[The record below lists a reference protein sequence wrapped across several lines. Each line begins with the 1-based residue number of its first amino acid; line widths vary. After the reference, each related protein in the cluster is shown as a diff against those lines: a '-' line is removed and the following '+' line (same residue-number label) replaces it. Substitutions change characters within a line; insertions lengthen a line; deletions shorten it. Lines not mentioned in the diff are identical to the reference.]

1 MAVNP
6 TAFYT
11 PTVYGRVPVPAHKA
25 VDKAVDKAEAVTRVK
40 PAETKQADAKP
51 QAAKKDENGFSF
63 WDLVD
68 IINPLQHIPL
78 VNSVYR
84 AVTGDKIKGF
94 ARVAGGAIFG
104 GPIGAAMGG
113 MNAIVAQETGSDI
126 GELAMAKVGIGKKP
140 ATQDVQVADKK
151 PLKDIPMVEVRPL
164 AQHALKKDHV
174 AIIWDQPVK
183 IAQAVP
189 VSSMPPEKELDALPD
204 IKGMQKKEVKPE
216 LDKARI
222 PDMMLSALQKY
233 QEMQSMDV
241 VGSIKPKT

>member
-25 VDKAVDKAEAVTRVK
+25 VDKAVDKAEAVTQVK
-40 PAETKQADAKP
+40 PTETKQADAKL
-51 QAAKKDENGFSF
+51 QAAKKDETGFSF

-68 IINPLQHIPL
+68 IINPLQHIPI

-84 AVTGDKIKGF
+84 AVTGDKIGGF

-113 MNAIVAQETGSDI
+113 VNAVVAQETGRDI
-126 GELAMAKVGIGKKP
+126 GELAMAKAGIGKKS

-164 AQHALKKDHV
+164 AQNAAKKAHP
-174 AIIWDQPVK
+174 AIIWDQPAKV
-183 IAQAVP
+183 AQAMP
-189 VSSMPPEKELDALPD
+189 VSSLPPEKELDALPE
-204 IKGMQKKEVKPE
+204 INGMQKKETKSD
-216 LDKARI
+216 LDKSRI
-222 PDMMLSALQKY
+222 PDLMMSALQKY
-233 QEMQSMDV
+233 QEMQSMDDA
-241 VGSIKPKT
+241 GSIKPKS